1 MRIRPFEYH
10 TGDTLEDA
18 LMFLGQHGPETKI
31 LAGGT
36 DLVLLMKKKLT
47 MPQRVYSLLNLKE
60 LDYVHEE
67 GRTVRIGSLTRHED
81 LARHHFLQDDFS
93 ILGQAAGLI
102 GSWQIRNV
110 GTIGGNLCN
119 ASPSADTA
127 SPLLALDARV
137 VIAESGQVKE
147 IPLSDFFTGPGAT
160 VLGPHQILKEIVLKR
175 PQNRSVGCYHKLRRR
190 KAVDV
195 SLASVAFQA
204 ESDTEGRTLAKV
216 AIGMGGVAPT
226 PIRAPEAE
234 AVLTG
239 CTYKDALKKIDACVA
254 AAVAATCPIDDIRA
268 SAAYRRAVVASYI
281 RQSAEKVLTTLLKR

>member
-10 TGDTLEDA
+10 TGNTLDDA
-18 LMFLGQHGPETKI
+18 LTFMGQHGPETKI

-36 DLVLLMKKKLT
+36 DLVLLMKKKRT
-47 MPQRVYSLLNLKE
+47 MPRRVFSLLNLKE
-60 LDYVHEE
+60 LDFVRQE
-67 GRTVRIGSLTRHED
+67 GRIVRIGSLTRHAD
-81 LARHHFLQDDFS
+81 LANHPLLKDDFS
-93 ILGQAAGLI
+93 ILSRAVGLI

-119 ASPSADTA
+119 ASPAADSAP
-127 SPLLALDARV
+127 PLLALDARI
-137 VIAESGQVKE
+137 VIAEAGKEKE
-147 IPLSDFFTGPGAT
+147 IPLSDFFTGPGTT
-160 VLGPHQILKEIVLKR
+160 VLEPHQILKEIVLER
-175 PQNRSVGCYHKLRRR
+175 PQNRAAGDYHKLRRR
-190 KAVDV
+190 KAVDL

-204 ESDTEGRTLAKV
+204 ETDTDGRTLAKV

-239 CTYKDALKKIDACVA
+239 RTYKDALKMIDDCVA

-268 SAAYRRAVVASYI
+268 SASYRRAVVASYV
-281 RQSAEKVLTTLLKR
+281 RQSAEKVLSTLLN